1 MSNPKSKLP
10 HAPTGILGTVFL
22 TIAQWLDSDYRR
34 DQAPDPATLPEK
46 VNWQRTLPFIFLHLG
61 CLAVIWVGVSWP
73 ALVAAVFF
81 YVIRMF
87 AITGFY
93 HRYFSHRTFK
103 TSRFGQF
110 LFAVIG
116 NCSMQRGALW
126 WAATHRHHH
135 KHSDHEEDIHSP
147 VVSGFV
153 WSHIGWLTSMKNF
166 PTAYRNIPDLAKFPE
181 LVFLNRYDQTV
192 PFVFGLL
199 MLGIGGLLEHW
210 FPATGVTLWQ
220 FFVWTFF
227 ISTTVLLHGTLFI
240 NSMAH
245 VWGRRRYETDD
256 DSRNSWILTLITF
269 GEGWHNNHH
278 RYPHSVR
285 QGFKWWELDPTY
297 HCSLSYSAIS
307 ESSPNPQRCPSVCAM
322 MVTVSNSMAGVS
334 ICCLVSDAI
343 C

>member
-1 MSNPKSKLP
+1 MNSESPLLRQPKMSPWSVF
-10 HAPTGILGTVFL
+10 ILTVCR
-22 TIAQWLDSDYRR
+22 WLDSDYRR
-34 DQAPDPATLPEK
+34 EDLPDPSQLPEE

-61 CLAVIWVGVSWP
+61 CFAVFWVGVSP
-73 ALVAAVFF
+73 VAAGAAVFL

-93 HRYFSHRTFK
+93 HRYFSHKTFK
-103 TSRFGQF
+103 TSRIVQF
-110 LFAVIG
+110 AFAVLG
-116 NCSMQRGALW
+116 NSSMQRGPLW

-147 VVSGFV
+147 VISGFV

-166 PTAYRNIPDLAKFPE
+166 PTAYKSIPDLSTYPE

-192 PFVFGLL
+192 PFAYGLL
-199 MLGIGGLLEHW
+199 ML
-210 FPATGVTLWQ
+210 ATGWALETFFPSLGVTVGQ
-220 FFVWTFF
+220 FFIWTFF

-240 NSMAH
+240 NSLAH

-256 DSRNSWILTLITF
+256 DSRNSWLLTFITL

-285 QGFKWWELDPTY
+285 QGFRWWELDMTY
-297 HCSLSYSAIS
+297 YGLKFLSWAGLIWDLRAVPKAVIEEGLPPRQRSA
-307 ESSPNPQRCPSVCAM
+307 
-322 MVTVSNSMAGVS
+322 
-334 ICCLVSDAI
+334 
-343 C
+343 